1 MKYNTMSQIN
11 MNEKNKYLIIFENIP
26 NPIILLDR
34 NNCIDNMNHAAS
46 VLLESLRLP
55 DADYYNSGREA
66 KETLHWLANELMT
79 FTSHGDVLESRF
91 EKELEIDGDIC
102 NFEIRLVRILD
113 SNKKYDG
120 TIVFLN
126 DITERK
132 QAEEAF
138 RISEAKLS
146 LITNNII
153 DMVSRSDSNLTYQ
166 YVSPSHKSILG
177 YEPEDLLGKC
187 IFYFMHPKDITA
199 VKMAIRTKSPG
210 MAEFRYRHAN
220 GHYIWLEST
229 FNPLV
234 EDGQFVGFIHVRR
247 DITDHKE
254 IQEKVKNYQEQL
266 RSLATKLTLV
276 EQEERRRIASDLH
289 DHIGQYLAIAK
300 LELDSLRESLTKT
313 DLIEAVTVIGK
324 LIEKTIQYTRTLI
337 FEISSPVL
345 YELGFEARVK
355 WLGEE
360 LIEKRGI
367 KLVFNSDKQPVQM
380 SEEISVILFTAVRE
394 LLVNV
399 VKHARASLVSI
410 YIQKRHKDIQVSI
423 YDDGKGFVISKKHI
437 VFGKTNGFG
446 LFSMSERLKHL
457 GGLLKI
463 ESEPGK
469 GTSAVL
475 RAPLK
480 F

>member
-1 MKYNTMSQIN
+1 MKYDTMSQIN
-11 MNEKNKYLIIFENIP
+11 MNEKNKYLIIFENMP

-46 VLLESLRLP
+46 VLLESLRPP
-55 DADYYNSGREA
+55 DVDCYNAGREA

-79 FTSHGDVLESRF
+79 LTSHGDVLESRF

-102 NFEIRLVRILD
+102 YFEIRLVRILD
-113 SNKKYDG
+113 SIKKYDG

-126 DITERK
+126 DITKR
-132 QAEEAF
+132 
-138 RISEAKLS
+138 
-146 LITNNII
+146 
-153 DMVSRSDSNLTYQ
+153 
-166 YVSPSHKSILG
+166 
-177 YEPEDLLGKC
+177 
-187 IFYFMHPKDITA
+187 
-199 VKMAIRTKSPG
+199 
-210 MAEFRYRHAN
+210 
-220 GHYIWLEST
+220 
-229 FNPLV
+229 
-234 EDGQFVGFIHVRR
+234 
-247 DITDHKE
+247 KE

-266 RSLATKLTLV
+266 RSLATTLTLV
-276 EQEERRRIASDLH
+276 EQEERRHIASDLH

-300 LELDSLRESLTKT
+300 LELDSLRESLKKT
-313 DLIEAVTVIGK
+313 DVIEAVTVIGK

-337 FEISSPVL
+337 FEISSPDL

-380 SEEISVILFTAVRE
+380 SEETSVILFTAVRE

-423 YDDGKGFVISKKHI
+423 YDDGKGFVVSKKHI
-437 VFGKTNGFG
+437 TFERTNGFG

-457 GGLLKI
+457 GGVLKI

-469 GTSAVL
+469 GTCAVL